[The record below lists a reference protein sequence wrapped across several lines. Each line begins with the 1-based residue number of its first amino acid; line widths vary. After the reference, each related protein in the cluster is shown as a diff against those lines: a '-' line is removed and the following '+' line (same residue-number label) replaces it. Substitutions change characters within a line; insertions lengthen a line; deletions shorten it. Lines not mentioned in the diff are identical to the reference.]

1 MVYYLYFKAGRGREM
16 IEVLDRIGIRSQERR
31 SVILLLLGFLV
42 VGNVVW
48 LFMGPELLGLQTSLK
63 DFEKK
68 NAALADLPKL
78 IKGLDKEVQTLE
90 TETGGV
96 TDGRQAQKLMEEIE
110 SKARRSGLNFTRSRG
125 QSGSSRKNQDFEEA
139 KRTVSFQSGLI
150 DLVEFLKNISEG
162 KSMIRVSN
170 MTIMPTT
177 DRKNLKIDLTF
188 TASYPKPEV
197 ETKSKKS
204 KKSKK

>member
-1 MVYYLYFKAGRGREM
+1 M

-78 IKGLDKEVQTLE
+78 IKGLEKEVQTLE

-150 DLVEFLKNISEG
+150 DLVEFLKNVSEG

-177 DRKNLKIDLTF
+177 DRKKLKIDLTF

>member
-1 MVYYLYFKAGRGREM
+1 M
-16 IEVLDRIGIRSQERR
+16 IEVLDRIGVRAQERR

-48 LFMGPELLGLQTSLK
+48 LFMGPELISLQTSLK
-63 DFEKK
+63 DFEGK
-68 NAALADLPKL
+68 NAEMADLPKQ
-78 IKGLDKEVQTLE
+78 IKGLKEDVKTLE
-90 TETGGV
+90 TETGGA
-96 TDGRQAQKLMEEIE
+96 TDGRKAQKLMEEIE

-125 QSGSSRKNQDFEEA
+125 QAGSSRKNQDFEEA

-150 DLVEFLKNISEG
+150 DLTEFLKNVSEG

-170 MTIMPTT
+170 LTVAPTT
-177 DRKNLKIDLTF
+177 DRKQLKIDLTF
-188 TASYPKPEV
+188 VASYPKPEV
-197 ETKSKKS
+197 ESKSKKS

>member
-1 MVYYLYFKAGRGREM
+1 LVYYLYFKAGRGREM

-78 IKGLDKEVQTLE
+78 IKGLEKEVQTLE

>member
-1 MVYYLYFKAGRGREM
+1 M
-16 IEVLDRIGIRSQERR
+16 IEGLNRIGVSPRDRR
-31 SVILLLLGFLV
+31 AVILLLLGFLV

-48 LFMGPELLGLQTSLK
+48 LFIGPELLGLQASLK
-63 DFEKK
+63 GFEKK

-78 IKGLDKEVQTLE
+78 IEGVIKEVQTLE

-110 SKARRSGLNFTRSRG
+110 SKARRSGLNLTRSRG

-139 KRTVSFQSGLI
+139 KRTVSFQSDLI
-150 DLVEFLKNISEG
+150 DLVEFLKNVSEG
-162 KSMIRVSN
+162 KSMIRVSSL
-170 MTIMPTT
+170 TIMPTT
-177 DRKNLKIDLTF
+177 DRKQLKVDLTF

-197 ETKSKKS
+197 ETKSKKTT
-204 KKSKK
+204 KSKK

>member
-1 MVYYLYFKAGRGREM
+1 M
-16 IEVLDRIGIRSQERR
+16 IEVMDRVGIRPQERR
-31 SVILLLLGFLV
+31 SVILLLLGLLV

-48 LFMGPELLGLQTSLK
+48 MFMGPELLSLQGSLK
-63 DFEKK
+63 DFEEK

-78 IKGLDKEVQTLE
+78 LKEVEKEVQTLE

-96 TDGRQAQKLMEEIE
+96 TDGREAQKLMEEIE

-150 DLVEFLKNISEG
+150 DLVEFLKNVSEG

-177 DRKNLKIDLTF
+177 DRKQLKVDLAF

-197 ETKSKKS
+197 ESKSKKS

>member
-1 MVYYLYFKAGRGREM
+1 M
-16 IEVLDRIGIRSQERR
+16 IEVMDRVGIRPRERR
-31 SVILLLLGFLV
+31 SVILLLLGLLV

-48 LFMGPELLGLQTSLK
+48 MFMGPELLSLQGSLK
-63 DFEKK
+63 DFEEK

-78 IKGLDKEVQTLE
+78 IKEVEKEVQTLE

-150 DLVEFLKNISEG
+150 DLVEFLKNVSEG

-177 DRKNLKIDLTF
+177 DRKQLKVDLTF

-197 ETKSKKS
+197 ESKSKKS

>member
-1 MVYYLYFKAGRGREM
+1 M

-78 IKGLDKEVQTLE
+78 IKGLEKEVQTLE

-150 DLVEFLKNISEG
+150 DLVEFLKNVSEG
-162 KSMIRVSN
+162 KSMIRVSS

>member
-177 DRKNLKIDLTF
+177 DRKQLKIDLTF

>member
-1 MVYYLYFKAGRGREM
+1 M
-16 IEVLDRIGIRSQERR
+16 IEVMDRVGIRPQERR
-31 SVILLLLGFLV
+31 SVILLLLGLLV

-48 LFMGPELLGLQTSLK
+48 MFMGPELLRLQGSLK
-63 DFEKK
+63 DFEEK

-78 IKGLDKEVQTLE
+78 IKEMEKEVQTLE

-150 DLVEFLKNISEG
+150 DLVEFLKNVSEG

-177 DRKNLKIDLTF
+177 DRKQLKVDLTF

-197 ETKSKKS
+197 ESKSKKS

>member
-1 MVYYLYFKAGRGREM
+1 M
-16 IEVLDRIGIRSQERR
+16 IEVMDRVGIRPQERR
-31 SVILLLLGFLV
+31 SVILLLLGLLV

-48 LFMGPELLGLQTSLK
+48 MFMGPELLSLQGSLK
-63 DFEKK
+63 DFEEK

-78 IKGLDKEVQTLE
+78 IKEVEKEVQTLE

-150 DLVEFLKNISEG
+150 DLVEFLKNVSEG

-177 DRKNLKIDLTF
+177 DRKQLKVDLTF

-197 ETKSKKS
+197 ESKSKKS

>member
-1 MVYYLYFKAGRGREM
+1 LVYYLYFKAGRGREM

>member
-1 MVYYLYFKAGRGREM
+1 M
-16 IEVLDRIGIRSQERR
+16 IEGLNRIGVSPRDRR
-31 SVILLLLGFLV
+31 AVILLLLGFLV

-48 LFMGPELLGLQTSLK
+48 LFIGPELLGLQASLK
-63 DFEKK
+63 GFEKK

-78 IKGLDKEVQTLE
+78 IEGVKKEVQTLE

-139 KRTVSFQSGLI
+139 KRTVSFQSDLI
-150 DLVEFLKNISEG
+150 DLVEFLKNVSEG
-162 KSMIRVSN
+162 KSMIRVSSL
-170 MTIMPTT
+170 TIMPTT
-177 DRKNLKIDLTF
+177 DRKQLKVDLTF

-197 ETKSKKS
+197 ETKSKKTT
-204 KKSKK
+204 KSKK

>member
-1 MVYYLYFKAGRGREM
+1 M
-16 IEVLDRIGIRSQERR
+16 
-31 SVILLLLGFLV
+31 
-42 VGNVVW
+42 
-48 LFMGPELLGLQTSLK
+48 
-63 DFEKK
+63 
-68 NAALADLPKL
+68 ADLPKL
-78 IKGLDKEVQTLE
+78 IKEVEKEVQTLE

-150 DLVEFLKNISEG
+150 DLVEFLMNVSEG

-177 DRKNLKIDLTF
+177 DRKQLKVDLTF

-197 ETKSKKS
+197 ESKSKKS

>member
-1 MVYYLYFKAGRGREM
+1 M
-16 IEVLDRIGIRSQERR
+16 IEGLNRIGVSPRDRR
-31 SVILLLLGFLV
+31 AVILLLLGFLV

-48 LFMGPELLGLQTSLK
+48 LFMSPELLGLQTSLK

-78 IKGLDKEVQTLE
+78 IEGVRKEVQTLE

-139 KRTVSFQSGLI
+139 KRTVSFQSDLI
-150 DLVEFLKNISEG
+150 DLVEFLKNVSEG
-162 KSMIRVSN
+162 KSMIRVSSL
-170 MTIMPTT
+170 TIMPTT
-177 DRKNLKIDLTF
+177 DRKQLKVDLTF

-197 ETKSKKS
+197 ETKSKKTT
-204 KKSKK
+204 KSKK

>member
-1 MVYYLYFKAGRGREM
+1 M

-78 IKGLDKEVQTLE
+78 IKGLEKEVQTLE

-150 DLVEFLKNISEG
+150 DLVEFLKNVSEG

>member
-1 MVYYLYFKAGRGREM
+1 M

>member
-78 IKGLDKEVQTLE
+78 IKGLEKEVQTLE

-177 DRKNLKIDLTF
+177 DRKQLKIDLTF

>member
-78 IKGLDKEVQTLE
+78 IKGLEKEVQTLE

-150 DLVEFLKNISEG
+150 DLVEFLKNVSEG
-162 KSMIRVSN
+162 KSMIRVSS

>member
-1 MVYYLYFKAGRGREM
+1 M

-177 DRKNLKIDLTF
+177 DRKQLKIDLTF

>member
-1 MVYYLYFKAGRGREM
+1 M
-16 IEVLDRIGIRSQERR
+16 IEVMDRVGIRPRERR
-31 SVILLLLGFLV
+31 SVILLLLGLLV

-48 LFMGPELLGLQTSLK
+48 MFMGPELLSLQSSLK
-63 DFEKK
+63 DFEEK

-78 IKGLDKEVQTLE
+78 IKEVEKEVQTLE

-150 DLVEFLKNISEG
+150 DLVEFLKNVSEG

-177 DRKNLKIDLTF
+177 DRKQLKVDLTF

-197 ETKSKKS
+197 ESKSKKS

>member
-1 MVYYLYFKAGRGREM
+1 
-16 IEVLDRIGIRSQERR
+16 
-31 SVILLLLGFLV
+31 
-42 VGNVVW
+42 
-48 LFMGPELLGLQTSLK
+48 
-63 DFEKK
+63 
-68 NAALADLPKL
+68 
-78 IKGLDKEVQTLE
+78 
-90 TETGGV
+90 
-96 TDGRQAQKLMEEIE
+96 
-110 SKARRSGLNFTRSRG
+110 LNFTRSRG

-150 DLVEFLKNISEG
+150 DLVEFLKNVSEG

-177 DRKNLKIDLTF
+177 DRKQLKVDLTF

-197 ETKSKKS
+197 ESKSKKS

>member
-1 MVYYLYFKAGRGREM
+1 M
-16 IEVLDRIGIRSQERR
+16 IEGLNRIGVSPRDRR
-31 SVILLLLGFLV
+31 AVILLLLGFLV

-78 IKGLDKEVQTLE
+78 IKGLEKEVQTLE

>member
-1 MVYYLYFKAGRGREM
+1 M

-78 IKGLDKEVQTLE
+78 IKGLEKEVQTLE

>member
-78 IKGLDKEVQTLE
+78 IKGLEKEVQTLE

>member
-1 MVYYLYFKAGRGREM
+1 M
-16 IEVLDRIGIRSQERR
+16 IEGLNRIGVSPRDRR
-31 SVILLLLGFLV
+31 AVILLLLGFLV

-48 LFMGPELLGLQTSLK
+48 LFIGPELLGLQASLK
-63 DFEKK
+63 GFEKK

-78 IKGLDKEVQTLE
+78 IKGLEKEVQTLE

>member
-1 MVYYLYFKAGRGREM
+1 M

-78 IKGLDKEVQTLE
+78 IKGLEKEVQTLE

-150 DLVEFLKNISEG
+150 DLVEFLKNVSEG
-162 KSMIRVSN
+162 KSMIRVSS

-177 DRKNLKIDLTF
+177 DRKNLKIDLTL